1 MTDEELSAP
10 ATVRQ
15 LMMLA
20 NDMNR
25 LKVDLPG
32 LIRQA
37 IIDDERAASS
47 IVAVS
52 AAEAEQARQQVLADL
67 PSLVANAVSLA
78 LAAALQQPANRP
90 SDGGSP

>member
-1 MTDEELSAP
+1 MTDEELNAP

-78 LAAALQQPANRP
+78 MAAAMQRTE
-90 SDGGSP
+90 G